1 MTTTTLTKTPRTIIA
16 AGTSNAAGTN
26 IFTRGTVDLRTAQGG
41 ILTVKL
47 SNGTTGPAQAATC
60 NILIA
65 HNSGAT
71 PTAASAGADWKTI
84 WSFTGTTANSGI
96 TEQSIEVGPGV
107 MHLEVE
113 VTGNTGQAVTCEAFL
128 SEITSSS
135 TV

>member
-1 MTTTTLTKTPRTIIA
+1 MSVTTITKTPRTLIA
-16 AGTSNAAGTN
+16 AATSNAAGSA
-26 IFTRGTVDLRTAQGG
+26 TRGTVDLRTRSGG
-41 ILTVKL
+41 ILTIKL
-47 SNGTTGPAQAATC
+47 TNGGTGPTVQAVA

-71 PTAASAGADWKTI
+71 PTAGAAGTDWKTI
-84 WSFTGTTANSGI
+84 WSFGGGIAANAI
-96 TEQSIEVGPGV
+96 TEQSITVDAAI

-128 SEITSSS
+128 SELTQFD